1 MRQININK
9 YGLPDAG
16 SVYIKA
22 KQYSVSLGNGSRN
35 YFSSVKEV
43 KRFLAE
49 TNRFLNDRLHE
60 LNYIY
65 GLLFVEY
72 RNAWFY
78 LQGNEDIEQQI
89 TNSIEYLEN
98 VFVKTVVKSTGTNGN
113 SFTFNYMFSICKE
126 LEHIAKQI
134 FIILKVNHDFAD
146 IRRIKLL
153 ERQVKQIS
161 NEIELYGKSQLT

>member
-1 MRQININK
+1 MRQININR
-9 YGLPDAG
+9 YGLPDST
-16 SVYIKA
+16 SVYIKV
-22 KQYSVSLGNGSRN
+22 KQYSVLLGNESKN
-35 YFSSVKEV
+35 YFSSLKDV

-78 LQGNEDIEQQI
+78 LQGNEDIEQEI
-89 TNSIEYLEN
+89 TSSIEYLEG
-98 VFVKTVVKSTGTNGN
+98 VFVKTIVKSTGINGN

-126 LEHIAKQI
+126 LGNIARLI
-134 FIILKVNHDFAD
+134 CVILKNNHDFAD
-146 IRRIKLL
+146 MRRIKLL

-161 NEIELYGKSQLT
+161 EEIRAYGIN